1 MSRSRKNW
9 LACLAALVAGLML
22 AACADEE
29 PGPQFATDP
38 RPTQPPTEAAA
49 SPSPALLPTMQPVAT
64 PASLTDLL
72 GVRGA
77 VSTVFV
83 ASGTDVW
90 SVSSAGEAIRLYEA
104 PDGATIRALD
114 PAPDAQQVALLLETD
129 VAEQRMMQVVIVDGA
144 GSVGASTEIPA
155 GPQATPTDRDADSRE
170 TLNWSP
176 QGDRVLV
183 QIQSGEVFEIALDG
197 NGAPTPLDFSDV
209 AGRVVAPA
217 WSPTGQSIAFISES
231 EGEGIRSLNVLDTS
245 SGETRTVVMPIA
257 GRLVV
262 DFAWM
267 PDGISLLFTE
277 GGGPGSAI
285 TGIDLWRVDVSGE
298 NRALVASAG
307 TVAPVARIANLSPS
321 PDGRSVAYAVLVP
334 GSRGPAVDSVW
345 VRNLAS
351 GVGFRIPLP
360 SVASVEDIWWTDEG
374 LVVSVISPGTTRGR
388 PPTQAL
394 LQVKRDGSIAALWAV
409 PVAVDEPPRATPLAG
424 AGAT

>member
-1 MSRSRKNW
+1 MRIAGKQLTGLRK
-9 LACLAALVAGLML
+9 G
-22 AACADEE
+22 
-29 PGPQFATDP
+29 
-38 RPTQPPTEAAA
+38 TEF
-49 SPSPALLPTMQPVAT
+49 SCKFNPN
-64 PASLTDLL
+64 
-72 GVRGA
+72 
-77 VSTVFV
+77 
-83 ASGTDVW
+83 
-90 SVSSAGEAIRLYEA
+90 E
-104 PDGATIRALD
+104 
-114 PAPDAQQVALLLETD
+114 
-129 VAEQRMMQVVIVDGA
+129 
-144 GSVGASTEIPA
+144 
-155 GPQATPTDRDADSRE
+155 
-170 TLNWSP
+170 
-176 QGDRVLV
+176 VL
-183 QIQSGEVFEIALDG
+183 EIALDG
-197 NGAPTPLDFSDV
+197 NGAPIPLDFNDA
-209 AGRVVAPA
+209 AGTVIEPA

-231 EGEGIRSLNVLDTS
+231 EDEETRSLNMLETS
-245 SGETRTVVMPIA
+245 SGETKTVVMPLA

-285 TGIDLWRVDVSGE
+285 TGIDLWRVDANGE

-334 GSRGPAVDSVW
+334 GSGGPAVDSVW

-409 PVAVDEPPRATPLAG
+409 PVAVDEPPRRPR
-424 AGAT
+424 